1 MVYILS
7 ISPDREAN
15 KMNKNWT
22 QPARNI
28 HDNMGMKP
36 ELTPNSSQE
45 MDNGWYHLSPIHTE
59 TPGCD
64 NSGKCTLGGT
74 ARAFNVVNVGAS
86 L

>member
-7 ISPDREAN
+7 ISPGREAN

-45 MDNGWYHLSPIHTE
+45 MDSGWYHLSSIHTE
-59 TPGCD
+59 TKAATILENAPWEAQ
-64 NSGKCTLGGT
+64 LP
-74 ARAFNVVNVGAS
+74 AE
-86 L
+86 